1 MMVTTADI
9 IIIYPILLLIITAG
23 IVLAVDFLFITKENN
38 HAWARYLLRYISYA
52 GLMLALYDIVT
63 TYNEPSTLCFVYAIK
78 IDVFYKFISMIILL
92 GAALTVL
99 VSTHFL
105 TIQKVKQG
113 EYYALILSS
122 AASMML
128 LAAANDF
135 ITLFLSL

>member
-1 MMVTTADI
+1 
-9 IIIYPILLLIITAG
+9 
-23 IVLAVDFLFITKENN
+23 
-38 HAWARYLLRYISYA
+38 
-52 GLMLALYDIVT
+52 MLALYDIVT

-113 EYYALILSS
+113 
-122 AASMML
+122 
-128 LAAANDF
+128 
-135 ITLFLSL
+135 